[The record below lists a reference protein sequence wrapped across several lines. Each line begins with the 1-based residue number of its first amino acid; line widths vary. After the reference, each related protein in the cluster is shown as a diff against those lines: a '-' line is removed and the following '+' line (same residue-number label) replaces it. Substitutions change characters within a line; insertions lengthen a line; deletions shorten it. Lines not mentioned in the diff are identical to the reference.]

1 MPSTTI
7 ARGNA
12 LSTFYIS
19 PTFSNA
25 SNTLAANTTS
35 AVTYTVPGLLTTDLI
50 VVQGVVGNQTAG
62 VFIAEADCL
71 TNNVLTIQ
79 YGNLTANASAVPAS
93 GQYIIQITRAE
104 GPLPVT
110 AV

>member
-12 LSTFYIS
+12 ISTFYIAPTLTPAAVLTAVS
-19 PTFSNA
+19 PAQTFA
-25 SNTLAANTTS
+25 L
-35 AVTYTVPGLLTTDLI
+35 PGLQTTDI
-50 VVQGVVGNQTAG
+50 INVISYVGNQTSG
-62 VFIAEADCL
+62 IVIAESDCL
-71 TNNVLTIQ
+71 TANVLSIQ
-79 YGNLTANASAVPAS
+79 FGNITAGTLTPAA
-93 GQYIIQITRAE
+93 GVYYIQIVRPE